1 MSERACVRACAR
13 VCLFSSLCVM
23 KNDEF
28 FRSKLEKCVG
38 KKVRFDAGSHFD
50 ERHQTSGRPLL
61 LGVSFFSFFSR
72 QILFSEW
79 SRIYHR
85 RWVLLLRVVP
95 SLRKRRTTVFVC
107 FPNGEE
113 KELWRFDGA
122 DDGDGVD
129 KNDAFEE
136 WK

>member
-1 MSERACVRACAR
+1 
-13 VCLFSSLCVM
+13 M

-107 FPNGEE
+107 FPNGEK

>member
-1 MSERACVRACAR
+1 
-13 VCLFSSLCVM
+13 M

-38 KKVRFDAGSHFD
+38 KKVRCDAGSHFG
-50 ERHQTSGRPLL
+50 ERHQTSGPLL
-61 LGVSFFSFFSR
+61 LVSFFSFFS

-79 SRIYHR
+79 SRFYHS

-95 SLRKRRTTVFVC
+95 PLRKRRTTVFVC
-107 FPNGEE
+107 FPDGEA

-122 DDGDGVD
+122 DDGDVKD
-129 KNDAFEE
+129 KNDAFE